1 MHILSFGYHLF
12 NFNLLFEKKRTNEDT
27 ERGLGVHCLL
37 SCLFC
42 LPPILMYLGL
52 AMRKEGGQHHKY
64 ISYSYI
70 TCMCCFEHVN
80 WSGKIKFSQ
89 GKIREFCFAIFVGT
103 HGVLRL
109 KIVENCI
116 FLCILWYC
124 SFPLAIFVQWS
135 FKQARRLLKTITGTV
150 NLLQAPQQFSDSYKC
165 GARPRKRSTRK
176 FVCVQTFSS
185 A

>member
-70 TCMCCFEHVN
+70 TCMCCFEHMN
-80 WSGKIKFSQ
+80 WSGKIEFSQ
-89 GKIREFCFAIFVGT
+89 GKIRELCFAIFVGT
-103 HGVLRL
+103 LVFCG
-109 KIVENCI
+109 
-116 FLCILWYC
+116 CILRYC
-124 SFPLAIFVQWS
+124 SFLSVIFKQWS
-135 FKQARRLLKTITGTV
+135 FKHARRLLKTYWYSEFFASDLVTV
-150 NLLQAPQQFSDSYKC
+150 TNAALGPENAVHGNLFAYRLF
-165 GARPRKRSTRK
+165 RLRRST
-176 FVCVQTFSS
+176 F